1 LAGSFRL
8 VSDLRPAGDQPRA
21 IEQLVAG
28 LRAGHRALTLL
39 GATGTGKTYTIAAV
53 VAALQRPALV
63 LAPNKTLAAQLYGE
77 LAELFPESAV
87 EYFVSYYDYYQ
98 PEAYVPRSDTFI
110 EKDSQANEEIQRRRL
125 STTRSLLERPDVIVV
140 ASVSCIYGL
149 GSAEDY
155 HAVSLPL
162 RRGATHRRDRLLRH
176 LNDMLYERNEP
187 AFGRGKYRVRGETIE
202 LFPAYDDLV
211 LRLEFIGD
219 TLEAIATV
227 DPLTGE
233 MLRDVDEVT
242 IYPARHFVTSAEKLA
257 RAIVTIERE
266 LGEQVE
272 RLEAA
277 GRPAE
282 ARRLRQRTEFDLTML
297 RETGSCLGIEN
308 YSAHLADRHGQPPW
322 TLLDY
327 MPEGYLLVVDES
339 HAAVPQ
345 LRAMY
350 AGDRARKQTLVD
362 FGFRLPSALD
372 NRPLTFEEVEARI
385 GQAVFVS
392 ATPGPYELERAGVL
406 VEQLIRPTGLLEP
419 EVEVRPA
426 AGAIDDLLGEI
437 RVRVERG
444 ERALVTT
451 LTREGAE
458 QLATYLAEMG
468 VRVHYLH
475 SEIETLERVE
485 ILRDLRLGVYDVV
498 VGINLLREGLDLP
511 EVSLVAIL
519 DADQAG
525 YLRSETALIQT
536 IGRAARHVEGR
547 AVLYADRVTEAMRR
561 ALDETARRRAIQ
573 AAHNRAHDITPTSI
587 QKAIRDLS
595 ARLRLTAEAR
605 SGDAPVGKE
614 DVARLILDLERQM
627 RQAAG
632 SLQFERAALLRDQVH
647 ALRANLADAE
657 LAFAAAAAAST
668 RPPVRRARRGR
679 ASSAHR

>member
-1 LAGSFRL
+1 LTASFRL

-53 VAALQRPALV
+53 VAALQRPTLV

-77 LAELFPESAV
+77 LGELFPDSAV
-87 EYFVSYYDYYQ
+87 EFFVSYYDYYQ

-125 STTRSLLERPDVIVV
+125 STTRSLLERPDTIVV

-149 GSAEDY
+149 GSADDY
-155 HAVSLPL
+155 HALALPL

-176 LNDMLYERNEP
+176 LGDMLYERNEA
-187 AFGRGKYRVRGETIE
+187 AFGRGRYRVRCETIE
-202 LFPAYDDLV
+202 LFPAYDDLA
-211 LRLEFIGD
+211 LRLEFFGD
-219 TLEAIATV
+219 RLEAIATV
-227 DPLTGE
+227 DPLTGQL
-233 MLRDVDEVT
+233 LRDLDEVT
-242 IYPARHFVTSAEKLA
+242 IYPARHFVTTAEKLV
-257 RAIVTIERE
+257 RALGTIERE
-266 LGEQVE
+266 LAEQVG

-277 GRPAE
+277 GRAAE

-308 YSAHLADRHGQPPW
+308 YSAHLADRHGRAPW

-362 FGFRLPSALD
+362 YGFRLPSALD
-372 NRPLTFEEVEARI
+372 NRPLTFEEVEARV
-385 GQAVFVS
+385 GQAIFVS

-406 VEQLIRPTGLLEP
+406 VEQLIRPTGLLDP
-419 EVEVRPA
+419 EVEVRPT
-426 AGAIDDLLGEI
+426 AGALDDLLGEVRA
-437 RVRVERG
+437 RVARG

-468 VRVHYLH
+468 VKVHHLH

-498 VGINLLREGLDLP
+498 VGVNLLREGLDLP

-519 DADQAG
+519 DADKEG

-547 AVLYADRVTEAMRR
+547 AILYADGLTEAMRR
-561 ALDETARRRAIQ
+561 AIEETARRRAIQ
-573 AAHNRAHDITPTSI
+573 AAHNRANGIEPTSI
-587 QKAIRDLS
+587 HKAIRDLS
-595 ARLRLTAEAR
+595 ARLRLTAESRPA
-605 SGDAPVGKE
+605 DAPVGKE

-632 SLQFERAALLRDQVH
+632 SLQYERAALLRDQVH

-657 LAFAAAAAAST
+657 LAFAAASAAST
-668 RPPVRRARRGR
+668 RPPRGRRRRA
-679 ASSAHR
+679 S

>member
-1 LAGSFRL
+1 LTGSFRL

-21 IEQLVAG
+21 IEQIVAG
-28 LRAGHRALTLL
+28 LRAGQRALTLL

-77 LAELFPESAV
+77 LGELFPDSAV

-149 GSAEDY
+149 GSADDY

-187 AFGRGKYRVRGETIE
+187 AFGRGKYRVRGETID
-202 LFPAYDDLV
+202 LFPAYDDLS
-211 LRLEFIGD
+211 LRLEFFGD

-233 MLRDVDEVT
+233 TLRDLDEVT

-266 LGEQVE
+266 LEERVE

-308 YSAHLADRHGQPPW
+308 YSAHLADRHGQAPW

-362 FGFRLPSALD
+362 YGFRLPSALD
-372 NRPLTFEEVEARI
+372 NRPLTFEEVEARV
-385 GQAVFVS
+385 GQAIFVS
-392 ATPGPYELERAGVL
+392 ATPGPYELGRSGVL
-406 VEQLIRPTGLLEP
+406 VEQLIRPTGLLDP
-419 EVEVRPA
+419 EVEVRPT
-426 AGAIDDLLGEI
+426 AGALDDLLGEV
-437 RVRVERG
+437 RARVERG

-451 LTREGAE
+451 LTKESAE
-458 QLATYLAEMG
+458 QLATYLAEMK
-468 VRVHYLH
+468 VKVHHLH

-485 ILRDLRLGVYDVV
+485 ILRDLRLGVYDAV

-519 DADQAG
+519 DADQEG

-547 AVLYADRVTEAMRR
+547 AILYADRVTEAMRR
-561 ALDETARRRAIQ
+561 AIDETARRRAIQ
-573 AAHNRAHDITPTSI
+573 AAHNRAHGIEPTGI
-587 QKAIRDLS
+587 KKAIRDLS

-605 SGDAPVGKE
+605 PADATVGKE

-627 RQAAG
+627 RQAAQ

-657 LAFAAAAAAST
+657 LAFAAAAARDVRPRRSAS
-668 RPPVRRARRGR
+668 ARRPMR
-679 ASSAHR
+679 RTL